1 MSADYRDHED
11 DGGGPWIEVGTK
23 ETPSLEGTTG
33 EYIARS
39 STHVGKV
46 CPIADHAATS
56 SSGNLTDPQRQAL
69 QEMWQ
74 AYFSICERATG
85 SATQAVTP
93 LETDDDFGIATNL
106 TLEDLWTV
114 SGSKHDGEEA
124 RGEIK
129 VAKEKKK
136 MKSLLKTYGKDALRN
151 TFWSFC
157 RFDDPDAT
165 MLRFLRARRFN
176 VEKAINMLAA
186 VLKFRLDVNIDHLIE
201 KGDLGN
207 MKEFKGLVENQV
219 DGKVYV
225 HGCDMLEQ
233 PICYVELRKHSI
245 MGQPSDSM
253 KKVSGRLSSAL
264 TTLPSE
270 STFSSQSSSS
280 RKWKHGAY
288 STPLHQSG

>member
-1 MSADYRDHED
+1 MQILQLSKSKNTTLGRQL
-11 DGGGPWIEVGTK
+11 
-23 ETPSLEGTTG
+23 PSL
-33 EYIARS
+33 
-39 STHVGKV
+39 
-46 CPIADHAATS
+46 S
-56 SSGNLTDPQRQAL
+56 SSSPFPSLSFLPSLPFLLFPSLLPFLG
-69 QEMWQ
+69 
-74 AYFSICERATG
+74 ER
-85 SATQAVTP
+85 
-93 LETDDDFGIATNL
+93 E
-106 TLEDLWTV
+106 
-114 SGSKHDGEEA
+114 
-124 RGEIK
+124 RGKRRRRREGRREREGK
-129 VAKEKKK
+129 GKRRKEKGRRRKEKKK